1 MDCILVYNYECWNK
15 VFEFDDLKKYK
26 NAILCLSITK
36 NISIPLLIIPYSLL
50 YLSLVIAN
58 INNINFY
65 LYLIFFSYSIDV
77 WWEMDLQH
85 LMVNKFLKKKILIHS
100 YWNEQYIILI
110 INLLIK
116 FQEWIEHAI
125 QDYIY
130 FTYLAE
136 YKIFLWH
143 DFLLYKFLFIFNF
156 YCCVWEF
163 SRVIR
168 YGLSEVGHKNVSKS
182 GKVIVL
188 LFPIGCNKLFHK
200 LFATKNK

>member
-26 NAILCLSITK
+26 NTILCLSITK

-85 LMVNKFLKKKILIHS
+85 LMVNKFLKKKILIHIGT
-100 YWNEQYIILI
+100 NNIL
-110 INLLIK
+110 
-116 FQEWIEHAI
+116 
-125 QDYIY
+125 Y
-130 FTYLAE
+130 
-136 YKIFLWH
+136 
-143 DFLLYKFLFIFNF
+143 
-156 YCCVWEF
+156 
-163 SRVIR
+163 
-168 YGLSEVGHKNVSKS
+168 
-182 GKVIVL
+182 
-188 LFPIGCNKLFHK
+188 
-200 LFATKNK
+200 